1 MSVLRSS
8 LAFNNLLKTQA
19 TFSAWP
25 GHKQAA
31 GRTWPMGSVWRPPLR
46 PSAGPPTSPP
56 NTGCWSP
63 HRCLPQATSPPQMAP
78 AAKRGAPA
86 PRGPRPGCERVW
98 GARSH
103 CLHPCG
109 QVHGLAS
116 PASAPLPASGTRAA
130 HAPWAALSGPQRC
143 EVPGRAPGPPGRD
156 ERASCCLAAVTLGKP
171 CGFQPRSLICS
182 RAHTSDQRGVAAPG
196 AHLLPPSLWGE
207 PRAGAPWSGGER

>member
-1 MSVLRSS
+1 
-8 LAFNNLLKTQA
+8 
-19 TFSAWP
+19 
-25 GHKQAA
+25 
-31 GRTWPMGSVWRPPLR
+31 MGSVGDPHCAPLPGPPPL
-46 PSAGPPTSPP
+46 PQTQAAGPPTGAFLRRRPLPEWLLPLSGGPP
-56 NTGCWSP
+56 F
-63 HRCLPQATSPPQMAP
+63 P
-78 AAKRGAPA
+78 ADPEVCG
-86 PRGPRPGCERVW
+86 RPGCERVW

-116 PASAPLPASGTRAA
+116 PASAPLPVSGTRAA

-171 CGFQPRSLICS
+171 CGFQPRSPICS